1 MKKVALSLAGVM
13 AAATFAPQASALP
26 LFARQ
31 TGMACNACHFQHFP
45 MLNGFGRSFKASGFT
60 LMGAQGKVEGDNL
73 SLPDTLNAAILTTF
87 GYVKTNQT
95 ALTGGTAAY
104 NAGARNAGNGN
115 VYVPGTNGE
124 FSLFVGGRTSENSGA
139 LAEMGMLHTTA
150 GTGAGIA
157 SVKLPMLWQVGDSG
171 MRAGI
176 VPYTTDAQGA
186 SYGFEYLNTGANA
199 VHTMLFDDGDV
210 NGSVGSIVSAQQYL
224 GTATP
229 ATGAAIVVDGIQ
241 AGPATLFVN
250 VTKFHQVGP
259 ADLGF
264 VGASLGS
271 TYVRAAATFD
281 MAGWDTGFG
290 GQYWTGKSL
299 QTPGQTIAGSITAVT
314 NSQTKATAVDY
325 QMQGEVAGMPV
336 GIYAEYATA
345 GQPDSGQVNAYN
357 PGNGTAG
364 STTGARRAFV
374 ISTEWGI
381 IPEKATVGAA
391 YRNGKSGS
399 NLGSG
404 IVGKNDSD
412 NGYLLEASYKIAQNI
427 LTTLYYTHQS
437 GDFWSTANKNAIGS
451 NQISLNV
458 ATIF

>member
-95 ALTGGTAAY
+95 ALAGGTALY
-104 NAGARNAGNGN
+104 NAGIRGAGNGN

-139 LAEMGMLHTTA
+139 LAEMGMLHV
-150 GTGAGIA
+150 GGVGAGIA
-157 SVKLPMLWQVGDSG
+157 SVKLPMLWPVGDGG
-171 MRAGI
+171 MRAGV

-199 VHTMLFDDGDV
+199 VHTMLFDDGDA
-210 NGSVGSIVSAQQYL
+210 NGSVGSIVSAQQYI
-224 GTATP
+224 GTGTS
-229 ATGAAIVVDGIQ
+229 ATGAAVVVDGIQ
-241 AGPATLFVN
+241 AGPATIFVN

-264 VGASLGS
+264 IGASLGS
-271 TYVRAAATFD
+271 TYLRAAGTFD
-281 MAGWDTGFG
+281 MAGWDTGVG
-290 GQYWTGKSL
+290 VQNWSGKS
-299 QTPGQTIAGSITAVT
+299 TAVGFAPGT
-314 NSQTKATAVDY
+314 IVSASLVQTKATAVDY

-345 GQPDSGQVNAYN
+345 PKPDTGQVNAYN
-357 PGNGTAG
+357 PGSSA
-364 STTGARRAFV
+364 TGGASRSAFV
-374 ISTEWGI
+374 ISTEWGVV
-381 IPEKATVGAA
+381 PEKATVGAA
-391 YRNGKSGS
+391 IRRGKSGFAYAGG
-399 NLGSG
+399 N
-404 IVGKNDSD
+404 NASD

-437 GDFWSTANKNAIGS
+437 GDYWTSGPTGTIATIGS
-451 NQISLNV
+451 NQISVNV